1 MSFLENFSPDRVF
14 LVITHCDVHPDAVT
28 EEHVAGKLESLKT
41 FAGLDIPRDNV
52 ILSDNTIESIQPIF
66 DRLSHGEMKFLPKDQ
81 LLLKGK
87 LMQNEL
93 PKVFQVQDEKD
104 GSNNA
109 SQFEFIIDMM
119 KDQQAKMVKQM
130 D

>member
-1 MSFLENFSPDRVF
+1 
-14 LVITHCDVHPDAVT
+14 
-28 EEHVAGKLESLKT
+28 
-41 FAGLDIPRDNV
+41 
-52 ILSDNTIESIQPIF
+52 
-66 DRLSHGEMKFLPKDQ
+66 MKFLPKDQ

-93 PKVFQVQDEKD
+93 PKVFEVQDEKD

-119 KDQQAKMVKQM
+119 KDQ
-130 D
+130 